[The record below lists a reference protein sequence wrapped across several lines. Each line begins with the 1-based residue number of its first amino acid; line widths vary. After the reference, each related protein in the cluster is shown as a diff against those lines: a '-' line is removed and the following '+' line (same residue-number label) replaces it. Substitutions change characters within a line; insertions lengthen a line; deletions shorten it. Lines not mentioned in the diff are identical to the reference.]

1 MKMDECNY
9 SSMQFLYIYCYEIMK
24 SIQQSDWYQT
34 DIWNKKTILFKGAV
48 WWSCWCY
55 LCKLPE
61 IITVTQNNWKRT
73 KKVKPYFHSHCGICG
88 AMIHFIYNTTC
99 PRSYFFYFF
108 QIFYCETMF
117 LWIEKSFK
125 FAFPPNISTEYL
137 ALTQIRPMFLSYR
150 NQSTGSQC
158 KSIYWFLYDGYTS
171 GLNH

>member
-1 MKMDECNY
+1 MNAIIVVCNSYIFTVMKLWSQ
-9 SSMQFLYIYCYEIMK
+9 SSNQTGIRLIFGIK
-24 SIQQSDWYQT
+24 KQS
-34 DIWNKKTILFKGAV
+34 KGAV

-117 LWIEKSFK
+117 LYGLKSLLNLRFRQT
-125 FAFPPNISTEYL
+125 FPRNIL
-137 ALTQIRPMFLSYR
+137 
-150 NQSTGSQC
+150 
-158 KSIYWFLYDGYTS
+158 
-171 GLNH
+171 H